1 MMHAVLYAPA
11 FVGAM
16 PTQDIFETT
25 NSLFNDFIKL
35 AGLGAMA
42 GVAWYLL
49 KEIFKIKTFA
59 AGAIAVA
66 AAIFLSWGVSQAQ
79 NSDIQKTLDETI
91 SNSTGVADQ
100 APAKKG

>member
-1 MMHAVLYAPA
+1 MMHTLIT
-11 FVGAM
+11 AM
-16 PTQDIFETT
+16 PTADVFDTT
-25 NSLFNDFIKL
+25 TSLFKDAGKL
-35 AGLGAMA
+35 FVLGAMT
-42 GVAWYLL
+42 GVGWYLL

-66 AAIFLSWGVSQAQ
+66 AAIFLAWGVSQTQ

-91 SNSTGVADQ
+91 SNSTGGGAQ